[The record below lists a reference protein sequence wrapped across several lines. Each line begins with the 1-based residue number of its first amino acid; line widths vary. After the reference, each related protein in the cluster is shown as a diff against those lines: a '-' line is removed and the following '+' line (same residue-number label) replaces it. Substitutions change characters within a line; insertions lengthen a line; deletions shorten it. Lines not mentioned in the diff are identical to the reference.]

1 MHAGEKE
8 AQEKKEAKAERK
20 QQNEQ
25 QADPVAK
32 SPASRGGIVIPSPNK
47 LGVAGRKFKRKGIRL
62 RKNHMVRYVY

>member
-8 AQEKKEAKAERK
+8 AQAKKEQKAERK
-20 QQNEQ
+20 QQAEQ
-25 QADPVAK
+25 EGGPTAK

-62 RKNHMVRYVY
+62 RKNHMVR